1 MEERPMEETSVEE
14 KIVEETPVYG
24 TPVEEKIAEEA
35 PVYGASVETRPT
47 EQKQSNGF
55 AIASLV
61 IGIIALLG
69 SCCYGGL
76 LGILGIIFGIVAI
89 KKSQSQGM
97 SIAGIA
103 TSAVA
108 LLITIVI
115 LAVGIMA
122 LRNPEF
128 QNALEDAATATE
140 QSVQ

>member
-1 MEERPMEETSVEE
+1 MEETS
-14 KIVEETPVYG
+14 VEETPVYG
-24 TPVEEKIAEEA
+24 TPVEEA

-108 LLITIVI
+108 LLITITIIAFAIIYMVNPSFQQ
-115 LAVGIMA
+115 AVE
-122 LRNPEF
+122 N
-128 QNALEDAATATE
+128 AATTTE
-140 QSVQ
+140 QSIQ

>member
-14 KIVEETPVYG
+14 KI
-24 TPVEEKIAEEA
+24 AEEA
-35 PVYGASVETRPT
+35 HVYGASVETRPT
-47 EQKQSNGF
+47 EKKQSNGF

-108 LLITIVI
+108 LLITITIIVFAI
-115 LAVGIMA
+115 IYMVNPSFQQAVE
-122 LRNPEF
+122 N
-128 QNALEDAATATE
+128 AATTTE
-140 QSVQ
+140 QSIQ

>member
-1 MEERPMEETSVEE
+1 
-14 KIVEETPVYG
+14 
-24 TPVEEKIAEEA
+24 
-35 PVYGASVETRPT
+35 
-47 EQKQSNGF
+47 
-55 AIASLV
+55 LV

-108 LLITIVI
+108 LLITITIIVFAI
-115 LAVGIMA
+115 IYMVNPSFQQAVE
-122 LRNPEF
+122 N
-128 QNALEDAATATE
+128 AATTTE
-140 QSVQ
+140 QSIQ

>member
-1 MEERPMEETSVEE
+1 MEETSVEE
-14 KIVEETPVYG
+14 KVVEETPVYE
-24 TPVEEKIAEEA
+24 TPVEEKIVEEA
-35 PVYGASVETRPT
+35 SVYGASVEARPT

-76 LGILGIIFGIVAI
+76 LGILGIIFGIIAI
-89 KKSQSQGM
+89 KQSQNQGM

-108 LLITIVI
+108 LLITITIIV
-115 LAVGIMA
+115 VGIVFVA
-122 LRNPEF
+122 NPDL
-128 QNALEDAATATE
+128 QQSLENAATATE
-140 QSVQ
+140 QSIQ